1 MNAGL
6 VGGVA
11 VAATIFAL
19 GSLPFARRWRLPRMH
34 PEHVALRDAG
44 WTMSVARWEAL
55 RAGLIAAGAALCA
68 ASGFSPAGGIVAG
81 AIPSVLVRARAGAA
95 RERARRAL
103 APMLLSTH
111 AALRSGL
118 ALPEALRRAVAG
130 CTDAI
135 ARRPFE
141 EALTRFDLGDPLDT
155 SLASGAVRAGDLRT
169 ADAMRT
175 LALGVSERMPVDRSA
190 SLLEAVA
197 ELARHDEALLEEIR
211 ARSAGTRVQ
220 MYLLAAVVPLL
231 AAYLVV
237 TMPGLAVTLGSGL
250 GRTVLVPAAAALEI
264 AGIIVGRRIVR
275 SVSE

>member
-1 MNAGL
+1 VSAGL
-6 VGGVA
+6 IGGVA
-11 VAATIFAL
+11 VAAAIFAL
-19 GSLPFARRWRLPRMH
+19 GSLPLARRWRLPLAH
-34 PEHVALRDAG
+34 PERTALRDAG
-44 WTMSVARWEAL
+44 WAMPVARWEAF
-55 RAGLIAAGAALCA
+55 RAGLI
-68 ASGFSPAGGIVAG
+68 VAG
-81 AIPSVLVRARAGAA
+81 VLLFALSGPSPVVGLLGGAVPSVLVRARAAAA
-95 RERARRAL
+95 RDRARHAL

-130 CTDAI
+130 CSDAI

-141 EALTRFDLGDPLDT
+141 DALTRFDLGDPLDA
-155 SLASGAVRAGDLRT
+155 SLAAGAMRAGDPRT

-190 SLLEAVA
+190 SLLNAVA
-197 ELARHDEALLEEIR
+197 ELARHDEVLHDEIR

-220 MYLLAAVVPLL
+220 MYLLAAVVPSL

-237 TMPGLAVTLGSGL
+237 TMPGLAATLGSGL
-250 GRTVLVPAAAALEI
+250 GRAVLVPAAAGLEV
-264 AGIIVGRRIVR
+264 AGIVVSRRIIR